1 MITRNEIGPGVNFL
15 PVLAALIVLC
25 LGGAAALTLLTRGA
39 GSAAPAEQLSV
50 VVQRIPYE
58 AQNALRGESSAFDA
72 LAKSV
77 ARLKALR
84 GAAPDKGAAGSAA
97 AWSKLSDGVKT
108 VGDARAAVGAI
119 QASNQESRDL
129 APKLLSEPNT

>member
-1 MITRNEIGPGVNFL
+1 MITRNETGPGVNFL

-25 LGGAAALTLLTRGA
+25 LGGAAALTLFMHDTA
-39 GSAAPAEQLSV
+39 QVAAPAEQLSL

-77 ARLKALR
+77 ARLKTLR
-84 GAAPDKGAAGSAA
+84 GAVPDRGAGNGAGDAA
-97 AWSKLSDGVKT
+97 SWSKLSDGGKSG
-108 VGDARAAVGAI
+108 GDARAGGGRI
-119 QASNQESRDL
+119 QASNQEAR
-129 APKLLSEPNT
+129 